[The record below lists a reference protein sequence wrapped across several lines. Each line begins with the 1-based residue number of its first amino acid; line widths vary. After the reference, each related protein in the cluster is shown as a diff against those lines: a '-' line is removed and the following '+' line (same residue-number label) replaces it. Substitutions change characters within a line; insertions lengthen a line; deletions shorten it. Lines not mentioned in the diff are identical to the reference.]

1 MSNDF
6 DFDMASEVKRV
17 GSKPELKRNGATQK
31 RMPVK
36 PPVEQRQA
44 EPAKQVRKRT
54 PPRKPG
60 EIVSSRRG
68 GGSTKSN
75 TAKPSDKQSER
86 KDVETAQK
94 NVVAP
99 SSNRPLKSRP
109 TAEPLADDAPGFKV
123 EQSHQESP
131 GGSNT
136 SRQPADSVDWKN
148 FKVLPGIFKYV
159 GGTRPVR
166 LESNIKRIQLQGVP
180 GPMVTMLQTKLK
192 EDYEGAI
199 VDFPWG
205 SYPIQADNK
214 VFTQKTSLARYL
226 LFDGFRDDSDLHV
239 QYAKQWLALQHP
251 AFDATFDPALHM
263 GPSDDALD
271 IYALILASSMAAS
284 GGASERTGVDEIVA
298 ERLGMINGAMQHMAK
313 QLKDQELAMT
323 SHMERMDV
331 TQTILVLDRMGLLRG
346 GLPRDMGQFVKILE
360 DNRQGISDASRTIG
374 QHTGSERARRET
386 LLRDAQREKL
396 NQRRNNR

>member
-17 GSKPELKRNGATQK
+17 GSKPTLNSHEVPDKRDVV
-31 RMPVK
+31 R
-36 PPVEQRQA
+36 PPVESPKTQPTQ
-44 EPAKQVRKRT
+44 QVRKRT

-60 EIVSSRRG
+60 EVMPQRRG
-68 GGSTKSN
+68 GGSGKSN
-75 TAKPSDKQSER
+75 TAKSSEKPSEHKEA
-86 KDVETAQK
+86 E
-94 NVVAP
+94 VVQNRTK
-99 SSNRPLKSRP
+99 SSNRPTTKRP
-109 TAEPLADDAPGFKV
+109 TAAPLSDAAPGFKV
-123 EQSHQESP
+123 EQSHQETP

-136 SRQPADSVDWKN
+136 SRQPADAVDWKN

-166 LESNIKRIQLQGVP
+166 LETDIKRVQLQGVP
-180 GPMVTMLQTKLK
+180 GPMVTMLQAKLK

-205 SYPIQADNK
+205 SYPIAADNK
-214 VFTQKTSLARYL
+214 VFTQKTTLARYL
-226 LFDGFRDDSDLHV
+226 LFDGFRDDAGLHV

-263 GPSDDALD
+263 SPSDDALD
-271 IYALILASSMAAS
+271 IYAVILASSMAAS
-284 GGASERTGVDEIVA
+284 GATTDRSAVDDIVA
-298 ERLGMINGAMQHMAK
+298 ERLGMINAGMQHMAK
-313 QLKDQELAMT
+313 QLKDQELAMA
-323 SHMERMDV
+323 SHIERMDV

-346 GLPRDMGQFVKILE
+346 GLPRDLDQFVKVLE

-374 QHTGSERARRET
+374 KHTGSERARRET

-396 NQRRNNR
+396 NQRRNNK